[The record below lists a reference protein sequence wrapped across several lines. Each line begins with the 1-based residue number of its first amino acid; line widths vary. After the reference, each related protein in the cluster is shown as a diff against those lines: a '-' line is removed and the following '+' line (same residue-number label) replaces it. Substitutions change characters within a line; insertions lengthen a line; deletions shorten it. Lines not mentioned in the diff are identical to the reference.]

1 MTNLDTTRKL
11 KDTLTVWRN
20 FTLFNFTNIHV
31 FCLEVT
37 LWVNPCQVV
46 TIFIGS
52 NNRISHVLNLT
63 VRNDT
68 NIFRKVNWTKRTEV
82 SAKDL
87 TCFIFCSWFKEISS
101 KVVFQLH
108 IVNLIITDKKGH
120 HWFIIS
126 NEKQSLDGL
135 FFWNIQ
141 ESSNFIN

>member
-1 MTNLDTTRKL
+1 MADLDTTRKL

-20 FTLFNFTNIHV
+20 LTFFNFTNIHV

-37 LWVNPCQVV
+37 LWVNPCQVI

-52 NNRISHVLNLT
+52 NNSISHVLNLT
-63 VRNDT
+63 VCNDT

-82 SAKDL
+82 STKDL
-87 TCFIFCSWFKEISS
+87 TRFIFCSWFKEVNG

-108 IVNLIITDKKGH
+108 IVNLIITNKKSH
-120 HWFIIS
+120 YWFVIS
-126 NEKQSLDGL
+126 SEKQSLDGL

>member
-20 FTLFNFTNIHV
+20 LTLFNFTNIHV

-37 LWVNPCQVV
+37 LWVNSCQVV
-46 TIFIGS
+46 TIFVSS
-52 NNRISHVLNLT
+52 NNRISHILNLT
-63 VRNDT
+63 VRNDA

-87 TCFIFCSWFKEISS
+87 TCFIFRSWFEEISS

-108 IVNLIITDKKGH
+108 IVNLIITDEKSH
-120 HWFIIS
+120 YWFIIS
-126 NEKQSLDGL
+126 DEK
-135 FFWNIQ
+135 
-141 ESSNFIN
+141 

>member
-1 MTNLDTTRKL
+1 M
-11 KDTLTVWRN
+11 
-20 FTLFNFTNIHV
+20 
-31 FCLEVT
+31 
-37 LWVNPCQVV
+37 V

-52 NNRISHVLNLT
+52 NDRISHVLNLT

-141 ESSNFIN
+141 ESSNAFFLRLGKQPDDGDEKGERQQDGHVRCPGCCSRSPRT